1 MFKSARIDRVFLYIA
16 WKLRKRSNTKRVTCS
31 SDLQFIYKKCRIGLS
46 SSLKS
51 REGYFRPKNTIS
63 NDTLEVY
70 TRTLALV
77 RFPIKFQD
85 CFFFRWTLVL
95 LFKRNITPQLNPYLL
110 CIFTWLFHQ
119 CFLDLTVWKKKIILQ
134 YNSVHL

>member
-63 NDTLEVY
+63 NDSLEVY

-85 CFFFRWTLVL
+85 FFFS
-95 LFKRNITPQLNPYLL
+95 LNTIIIVQKKYNPTVESLSFMYIHLA
-110 CIFTWLFHQ
+110 FPSM
-119 CFLDLTVWKKKIILQ
+119 FLGFNSLKKKIILQ